1 MTEHTD
7 TDDQEVGRYNEYE
20 NVYDFIEFK
29 MHSLVDQAW
38 QHGREDI
45 AMVLSDA
52 LDSYMLGAINIVFV
66 AGWPHMYDLDSNIVE
81 DSEN

>member
-7 TDDQEVGRYNEYE
+7 TDDQEIGRYNEYE

-29 MHSLVDQAW
+29 MHSLVEQAW
-38 QHGREDI
+38 QQGREDI

-52 LDSYMLGAINIVFV
+52 LDSYMVGEVNIIFRS
-66 AGWPHMYDLDSNIVE
+66 GWPHVHPNAAYMTEN
-81 DSEN
+81 SEN